1 MDLTSPTGRALTAL
15 AILLLAGCTTTSL
28 NEAPIVDRSERRA
41 PAATVQAPPPVPA
54 AREAR
59 EGSYIVQRG
68 DTLYSIALAFGQ
80 DYRDLARW
88 NGLDDPSKLQ
98 VGQTLK
104 VQPPA
109 DAPATVAAVP
119 VVPIAAPE
127 VRPLDT
133 PAPPAG
139 AAPTP
144 PPPVPAPAAPPASVS
159 PAPAAPPPAG
169 SPAPAAKP
177 ADPRPSAPAVREGT
191 LNWSWPASGQVVEA
205 FDEARNKGIDIAGK
219 EGDPVFAAGD
229 GQVVY
234 KGNALRGYG
243 NLVIVKHSDD
253 FISAYAHNRQI
264 LVEYGQSVKRG
275 QRIAEMGK
283 SDAEIAKLH
292 FEIRRQGKPVD
303 PLKFLPA
310 R

>member
-1 MDLTSPTGRALTAL
+1 MKLTSPTGRATPVLAL
-15 AILLLAGCTTTSL
+15 LLLAGCTTTSL

-41 PAATVQAPPPVPA
+41 PSAAAPAPAVPPT

-59 EGSYIVQRG
+59 EGAYVVQRG

-109 DAPATVAAVP
+109 DAAPAVVAAVP
-119 VVPIAAPE
+119 VAPVAAPE

-133 PAPPAG
+133 PLPSAG
-139 AAPTP
+139 AAATP
-144 PPPVPAPAAPPASVS
+144 AAQAPAPAQPPAAASAA
-159 PAPAAPPPAG
+159 PAPSAATAAKPVETKPAAPAVPE
-169 SPAPAAKP
+169 AA
-177 ADPRPSAPAVREGT
+177 
-191 LNWSWPASGQVVEA
+191 LNWSWPAVGKVVEG

-219 EGDPVFAAGD
+219 EGDPVLAAGD

-264 LVEYGQSVKRG
+264 LVEHGQSVKRG

-303 PLKFLPA
+303 PLRFLPA